1 MHTECKV
8 PASRTSTTHGYV
20 RHVGQPVGISSPRNR
35 GKTTMNA
42 TTPDA
47 HWRHVPVR
55 LDAGRWTTRQ
65 VRKRVLIVVHT
76 VTAGQRLLDAAR
88 LLEGDP
94 RIQTFFVAAPD
105 VFSNGVAAFL
115 ADLRVLVLPWEQA
128 VQTEFD
134 LALAA
139 AHGCLHELHAP
150 VIVLPHGAGHNK
162 TVTKPR
168 TPSNRTRTGSAEGA
182 ESPGPRPGTDRNV
195 YGFGR
200 QWLVVDG
207 AVVPECLVLPH
218 QDDLARLE
226 RECPEAVPV
235 AEVVGDPCYD
245 RIAASLPSRALYREA
260 LRARHG
266 QKLVLVCSTWG
277 PHSLLGREW
286 PLLER
291 LVDELPTDEYRVA
304 TLLHPNVWNAHGEWQ
319 IRSWLA
325 GLGRAGLSVVSQQ
338 SDWCGAVAAADF
350 LIGDHGS
357 LSLYGTM
364 TGSPVLMTRLP
375 EDDLDPSS
383 PLAELSS
390 FAPRLRD
397 DRPLRKQLTRG
408 VSTYEGARHA
418 HVAARIT
425 SEPGRFAPRMRALI
439 YRKLRL
445 RAPAARLT
453 VQPARLP
460 NPLVFD
466 EPGSV
471 PR

>member
-1 MHTECKV
+1 
-8 PASRTSTTHGYV
+8 
-20 RHVGQPVGISSPRNR
+20 
-35 GKTTMNA
+35 MNV
-42 TTPDA
+42 TPQDA
-47 HWRHVPVR
+47 YWRHVPVR

-65 VRKRVLIVVHT
+65 VRKRVLVVVHT
-76 VTAGQRLLDAAR
+76 VTAGQRLLDTAR

-94 RIQTFFVAAPD
+94 RIQTFFAAAPD

-115 ADLRVLVLPWEQA
+115 SELRVLVLPWEQA

-168 TPSNRTRTGSAEGA
+168 TPSPRTRAGSPRRQEPTAPPPDAE
-182 ESPGPRPGTDRNV
+182 RNV

-200 QWLVVDG
+200 QWLVMDG
-207 AVVPECLVLPH
+207 AVVPESLVLSH
-218 QDDLARLE
+218 HDDLARLG
-226 RECPEAVPV
+226 RECPEALSV

-260 LRARHG
+260 LRTRHD

-277 PHSLLGREW
+277 PRSLLGREW

-291 LVDELPTDEYRVA
+291 LVAELPTEEFRVA

-325 GLGRAGLSVVSQQ
+325 GLGRAGLCVVSQQ

-375 EDDLDPSS
+375 DDDLDPAS
-383 PLAELSS
+383 PLAELST
-390 FAPRLRD
+390 FAPRLRA
-397 DRPLRKQLTRG
+397 DRPLRTQLSRG
-408 VSTYEGARHA
+408 VATYQAARHA
-418 HVAARIT
+418 RVAARIT
-425 SEPGRFAPRMRALI
+425 SRPGQFARRMRALL

-453 VQPARLP
+453 ARPARLP
-460 NPLVFD
+460 EPLVFD
-466 EPGSV
+466 DPGCV